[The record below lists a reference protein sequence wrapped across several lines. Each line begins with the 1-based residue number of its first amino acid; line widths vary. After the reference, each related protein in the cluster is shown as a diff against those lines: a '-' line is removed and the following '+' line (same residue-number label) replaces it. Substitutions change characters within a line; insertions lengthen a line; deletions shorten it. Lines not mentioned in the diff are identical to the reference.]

1 MRAVFETGADLG
13 LVEREKMQG
22 VKNRLDLNKKPI
34 FLAADF
40 ATEEMCSF
48 QDRSDATETPNMD
61 RLPHIFRVF
70 KPKRIS
76 GRFLFL
82 LLEIEQH

>member
-1 MRAVFETGADLG
+1 MRAVFETGAELG
-13 LVEREKMQG
+13 LVEGEKMQEG

-48 QDRSDATETPNMD
+48 QDRSDATETPNID
-61 RLPHIFRVF
+61 N
-70 KPKRIS
+70 
-76 GRFLFL
+76 
-82 LLEIEQH
+82 

>member
-13 LVEREKMQG
+13 HVEGEK

-34 FLAADF
+34 ILAADF
-40 ATEEMCSF
+40 ATEEICSF

-61 RLPHIFRVF
+61 WPPHIFRVF
-70 KPKRIS
+70 ELKRIS
-76 GRFLFL
+76 WKFLFSL
-82 LLEIEQH
+82 LKIKQH

>member
-1 MRAVFETGADLG
+1 MC
-13 LVEREKMQG
+13 KG

-61 RLPHIFRVF
+61 GQAVTHFQGIRTEENIRVIFIFAPRD
-70 KPKRIS
+70 
-76 GRFLFL
+76 
-82 LLEIEQH
+82 

>member
-13 LVEREKMQG
+13 LVDCERCKG

-40 ATEEMCSF
+40 ATEEICSF
-48 QDRSDATETPNMD
+48 QDRSDATET
-61 RLPHIFRVF
+61 
-70 KPKRIS
+70 
-76 GRFLFL
+76 LF
-82 LLEIEQH
+82 

>member
-13 LVEREKMQG
+13 LVERVRRCKG

-40 ATEEMCSF
+40 VTEEMCSF

-61 RLPHIFRVF
+61 RLSTHFQGI
-70 KPKRIS
+70 
-76 GRFLFL
+76 
-82 LLEIEQH
+82 